1 MDDCVFEAYVTN
13 LGKYNEGALVGEW
26 VKFPTTPE
34 EMQEV
39 FKRIGINAQY
49 EEYFITDYDM
59 DIHGLYDQLGEYE
72 SLDKSALMLFW
83 SPGWIFPV
91 MDWLPISI

>member
-1 MDDCVFEAYVTN
+1 MLRWNSSLLTMKKMMNKEERYMDDCVFEAYVTN

-49 EEYFITDYDM
+49 EDCL
-59 DIHGLYDQLGEYE
+59 LYTSDAA
-72 SLDKSALMLFW
+72 D
-83 SPGWIFPV
+83 
-91 MDWLPISI
+91 D

>member
-72 SLDKSALMLFW
+72 SLISSTIWQAALTK
-83 SPGWIFPV
+83 
-91 MDWLPISI
+91 